1 MMKKMIMVFHQNK
14 TNMRNSI
21 YCILIGFVVALFFT
35 DCGQPR
41 RRDAND
47 TTSRNHSRAEQ
58 TSTKERRANS
68 GKFVIKMRNENG
80 VYYVPC
86 KINGVEMQFI
96 FDTGASDITISAT
109 EAMFLYKQ
117 GKLSED
123 DFIGTQ
129 QYQIADGSIHE
140 GMIVKLKSVEIGNG
154 KLYDVR
160 ASIVDNMEAPL
171 LLGQSALSKF
181 GKISIDYKHNEIIFE

>member
-1 MMKKMIMVFHQNK
+1 MQKSLFYITSLIIIAMV
-14 TNMRNSI
+14 
-21 YCILIGFVVALFFT
+21 FT
-35 DCGQPR
+35 DCNGCSR
-41 RRDAND
+41 HRKKSDS
-47 TTSRNHSRAEQ
+47 TSRSSLSEQ
-58 TSTKERRANS
+58 TPTRSNRTRESKS
-68 GKFVIKMRNENG
+68 VIKMRSNNG

-86 KINGVEMQFI
+86 KINGIEMLFI
-96 FDTGASDITISAT
+96 FDTGASDITMSAA
-109 EAMFLYKQ
+109 EAIVLYKQ
-117 GKLSED
+117 GKLSDD

-140 GMIVKLKSVEIGNG
+140 GMVVKLKSVEIGNR

-181 GKISIDYKHNEIIFE
+181 GKISIDYKRNEISFE